1 MDRLVS
7 NNPTSMS
14 RPNPVERTSTKAEEI
29 AKDAAN
35 PPAKSIIDTPLFTG
49 GESLSPVIDMYPA
62 KA

>member
-1 MDRLVS
+1 
-7 NNPTSMS
+7 MS
-14 RPNPVERTSTKAEEI
+14 RPNPVERTSTKAAEI